1 MAKIR
6 SALLDVEKNLK
17 IAKIE
22 LEYFDKE
29 HTDDENELDAVKNE
43 KLTPDQ
49 PCVNIYTANK
59 LAVDAPQSFYL
70 GLLAEQEEWDEWKAN
85 AEKKL
90 SDAKDHLTRCWNQ
103 DVKDQDLKR

>member
-29 HTDDENELDAVKNE
+29 HTDDENE
-43 KLTPDQ
+43 
-49 PCVNIYTANK
+49 
-59 LAVDAPQSFYL
+59 
-70 GLLAEQEEWDEWKAN
+70 
-85 AEKKL
+85 
-90 SDAKDHLTRCWNQ
+90 
-103 DVKDQDLKR
+103 